1 LLLPTI
7 HAAILYYMIGFG
19 CDGSNFLVFL
29 LITVLVSNAAYSVG
43 HILSILSSD
52 VSLAIGLAA
61 PVIAIQMLFSG
72 FFLKKALRT
81 PKWLSYI
88 KYVSIFNYGY
98 DLLLINQWEHSK
110 NVRCEYDL
118 EILCLMNGDAVI
130 EHQKVEPVS
139 RCSEN
144 LN

>member
-1 LLLPTI
+1 
-7 HAAILYYMIGFG
+7 MIGFG

-43 HILSILSSD
+43 HILSIISSD
-52 VSLAIGLAA
+52 VSIAVGLTA

-98 DLLLINQWEHSK
+98 DLLLINQWENSK

-118 EILCLMNGDAVI
+118 EILCLMTGNAVI
-130 EHQKVEPVS
+130 GHHKVEAVRIFIS
-139 RCSEN
+139 
-144 LN
+144 L